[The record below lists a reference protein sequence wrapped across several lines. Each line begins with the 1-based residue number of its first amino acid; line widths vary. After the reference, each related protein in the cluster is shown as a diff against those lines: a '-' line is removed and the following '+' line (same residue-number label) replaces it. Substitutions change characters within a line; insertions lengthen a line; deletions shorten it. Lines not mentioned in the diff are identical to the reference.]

1 MSCMICCPA
10 DATEADNGVTQ
21 DPGCYCPG
29 MLEAGYKWL
38 IKRTANDAPSIT
50 CEHYCSN
57 NDCPGR
63 EGRDNCNAG
72 EANVCAAAGVV

>member
-1 MSCMICCPA
+1 VCFPA

-29 MLEAGYKWL
+29 VLAAGYKFL

-50 CEHYCSN
+50 CEHYCNN